1 MHSWHAYSPGAL
13 WQHACFSSSA
23 GTSSSSDKPS
33 NSPSNSNSSSGS
45 SEQVVDQLSSMMEV
59 MMQDP
64 AMQQLL
70 LSRLPPHMQRP
81 EVLRAMMANQEVRAR
96 IASIAQQSVS
106 ERHLP
111 CAGQLQQQQQQ

>member
-1 MHSWHAYSPGAL
+1 
-13 WQHACFSSSA
+13 
-23 GTSSSSDKPS
+23 
-33 NSPSNSNSSSGS
+33 
-45 SEQVVDQLSSMMEV
+45 MMEV
-59 MMQDP
+59 MMQNP

-106 ERHLP
+106 DTQSDPSVAATAASKCMPLCRNSAPALGACGIAE
-111 CAGQLQQQQQQ
+111 